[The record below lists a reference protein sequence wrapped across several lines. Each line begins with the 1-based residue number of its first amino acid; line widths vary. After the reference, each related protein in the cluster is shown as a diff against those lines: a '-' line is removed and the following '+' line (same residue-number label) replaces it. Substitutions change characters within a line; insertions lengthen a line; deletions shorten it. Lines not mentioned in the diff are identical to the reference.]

1 MDERKRHINR
11 LKAGAS
17 YFGCGGYLSRI
28 GTLNRLSLYNTLSFE
43 RLNRKYGDIKKY
55 FLASDQNWQQTF
67 YIMLLRTMG
76 GMDNKEA
83 FTTLAHRVA
92 YAHILRERM
101 VPQNIEAMLI
111 GASGLLDLYP
121 HDEYILNLKRNFS
134 YLSTKYSIEKM
145 SAEEWRL
152 TKIYPN
158 NHPILRLSQ
167 IATLLTHTSDIM
179 DRMLACRSGEDVH
192 RLFSCETLPYWVN
205 HYTPASSK
213 QQTVAKRIGRTKTYL
228 LAINL
233 VAQMQYAY
241 GDYIDNDKLRNKAI
255 SLLEDLPAESN
266 SVIAQWKSYGPL
278 AQTAFDSQA
287 LLQLSFE
294 YCRHQRCEE
303 CPVGRQILSSIKAKQ
318 GSAEEIEG

>member
-1 MDERKRHINR
+1 MNELQRHINR

-17 YFGCGGYLSRI
+17 HFGCGAYLSRI
-28 GTLNRLSLYNTLSFE
+28 GTLRRLTIYNTLGFE
-43 RLNRKYGDIKKY
+43 RLKRKYEDIKQ
-55 FLASDQNWQQTF
+55 FFVESDQNWQQTF
-67 YIMLLRTMG
+67 YIMLLRTIG
-76 GMDNKEA
+76 GMDNKLP
-83 FTTLAHRVA
+83 FTTLAHRVP
-92 YAHILRERM
+92 YAAILRERM

-111 GASGLLDLYP
+111 GASGLLELYP

-134 YLSTKYSIEKM
+134 YLATKYSIQAM
-145 SAEEWRL
+145 GPEEWKL

-167 IATLLTHTSDIM
+167 IATLLTHTNDIM
-179 DRMLACRSGEDVH
+179 DRMLSCRSGDDVH
-192 RLFSCETLPYWVN
+192 KLFNSETLPYWSN
-205 HYTPASSK
+205 HYTPASDNHR
-213 QQTVAKRIGRTKTYL
+213 TVTKRIGRTKSDL

-241 GDYIDNDKLRNKAI
+241 GDYINNDTLRSRAI
-255 SLLEDLPAESN
+255 SLLEDLPAENN
-266 SVIAQWKSYGPL
+266 SIIAQWKSYGPL

-303 CPVGRQILSSIKAKQ
+303 CPVGVSILNELEKK
-318 GSAEEIEG
+318 SAANE